1 MTIHVVDTHDAP
13 TGCHDDVVDIV
24 RSVFALGGLVFV
36 GLFRLHGRRHLGRN
50 LTPDAS
56 TDRCGERLGRRDET
70 LPGLK
75 ESRPRT
81 DRTHLFDLEPK
92 FVDRLLQQQLSHT
105 REDMVSAQ
113 YVTREE

>member
-1 MTIHVVDTHDAP
+1 MTNHVVATHNAP
-13 TGCHDDVVDIV
+13 TGRDDDVVNIV
-24 RSVFALGGLVFV
+24 RSVFALGGLVFI
-36 GLFRLHGRRHLGRN
+36 GLFLLHGRRHLGRN

-56 TDRCGERLGRRDET
+56 TDCCGERLRRRDEA
-70 LPGLK
+70 LPSLE

-105 REDMVSAQ
+105 REEIVSA
-113 YVTREE
+113 